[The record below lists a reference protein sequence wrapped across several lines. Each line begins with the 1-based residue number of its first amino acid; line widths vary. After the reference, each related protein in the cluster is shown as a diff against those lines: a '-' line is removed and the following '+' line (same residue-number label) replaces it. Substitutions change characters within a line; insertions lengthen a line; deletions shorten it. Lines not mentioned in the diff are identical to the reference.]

1 MLNYRFIYFIKRASV
16 YVFAV
21 LVLIVFTLEGSIPVF
36 PFGAIITL
44 VVTAVSGLIAGL
56 LHGHDWLNPQ
66 LLRKCRIALFV
77 GLAVI
82 VPSYLIYRVQI
93 KENFK
98 NASQVVKSL
107 RAYHKQN
114 GDYPVSLNVLV
125 PDYIAEVPVVYL
137 GVWPRSFEYEYI
149 KPVSIRNDDAK
160 LQNLKPAFYIEYNGY
175 LGVKYTF
182 LSHEKSWKLDD

>member
-1 MLNYRFIYFIKRASV
+1 MLNYRFVYFIKRASV

-21 LVLIVFTLEGSIPVF
+21 LVLIVFTLEGSITVF
-36 PFGAIITL
+36 PFGAVITL

-56 LHGHDWLNPQ
+56 LYGRDWLNPR
-66 LLRKCRIALFV
+66 LLRRSRITLFV

-82 VPSYLIYRVQI
+82 IPSYLIYRVQI

-98 NASQVVKSL
+98 NASKVVKSL
-107 RAYHKQN
+107 RVYHKKN
-114 GDYPVSLNVLV
+114 GDYPVSLKDLV
-125 PDYIAEVPVVYL
+125 PDYIAQVPVVYL

-160 LQNLKPAFYIEYNGY
+160 FQNVKPAFYIEYNGY

-182 LSHEKSWKLDD
+182 LSHEMRWKLDD

>member
-1 MLNYRFIYFIKRASV
+1 MLNYRFVYFIKRASV
-16 YVFAV
+16 YVLAV
-21 LVLIVFTLEGSIPVF
+21 LVLIVFTLEGSITVF
-36 PFGAIITL
+36 PFGAVITL

-56 LHGHDWLNPQ
+56 LHGRDWLNPR
-66 LLRKCRIALFV
+66 LLRKSRITLFV

-82 VPSYLIYRVQI
+82 IPSYLIYRVQI

-98 NASQVVKSL
+98 NASKVVKSL
-107 RAYHKQN
+107 RAYHKQY

-125 PDYIAEVPVVYL
+125 PDYIAQVPVVYL

-160 LQNLKPAFYIEYNGY
+160 FQNVKPAFYIEYNGY

-182 LSHEKSWKLDD
+182 LSHEMRWKLDD

>member
-1 MLNYRFIYFIKRASV
+1 MLNYRFVYFIKRASV
-16 YVFAV
+16 YVLAV
-21 LVLIVFTLEGSIPVF
+21 LVLIVFTLEGSITVF
-36 PFGAIITL
+36 PFGAVITL

-56 LHGHDWLNPQ
+56 LYGRDWLNPR
-66 LLRKCRIALFV
+66 LLRRSRITLFV

-82 VPSYLIYRVQI
+82 IPSYLIYRVQI

-98 NASQVVKSL
+98 NASKVVKSL
-107 RAYHKQN
+107 RVYHKKN
-114 GDYPVSLNVLV
+114 GDYPVSLKDLV
-125 PDYIAEVPVVYL
+125 PDYIAQVPVVYL

-160 LQNLKPAFYIEYNGY
+160 FQNVEPAFYIEYKGY

-182 LSHEKSWKLDD
+182 LSHEMRWKLDD

>member
-1 MLNYRFIYFIKRASV
+1 MLNYRFVYFIKRASV
-16 YVFAV
+16 YVLAV
-21 LVLIVFTLEGSIPVF
+21 LVLIVFTLEGSITVF
-36 PFGAIITL
+36 PFGAVITL

-56 LHGHDWLNPQ
+56 LHGRDWLNPR
-66 LLRKCRIALFV
+66 LLRKSRITLFV

-82 VPSYLIYRVQI
+82 IPSYLIYRVQI

-98 NASQVVKSL
+98 NASKVVKSL
-107 RAYHKQN
+107 RVYHKKN
-114 GDYPVSLNVLV
+114 GDYPVSLKDLV
-125 PDYIAEVPVVYL
+125 PDYIAQVPVVYL

-160 LQNLKPAFYIEYNGY
+160 FQNVEPAFYIEYKGY

-182 LSHEKSWKLDD
+182 LSHEMRWKLDD